1 MGWAIFLV
9 SGPLFCVTGVTN
21 VTRKW
26 AWAKK
31 VGQGCFV
38 DLDFSL
44 ELQRKVGVG
53 HFL

>member
-1 MGWAIFLV
+1 MVGQKSRA
-9 SGPLFCVTGVTN
+9 GPLFRVTDVTH

-26 AWAKK
+26 AVDTFLAHPLL
-31 VGQGCFV
+31 G
-38 DLDFSL
+38 DLDLSL

>member
-1 MGWAIFLV
+1 MSWPTFLV
-9 SGPLFCVTGVTN
+9 FGPLFRVTDVTH

-26 AWAKK
+26 VWAKK
-31 VGQGCFV
+31 VGQGCFD

-44 ELQRKVGVG
+44 KLQRKVGVG